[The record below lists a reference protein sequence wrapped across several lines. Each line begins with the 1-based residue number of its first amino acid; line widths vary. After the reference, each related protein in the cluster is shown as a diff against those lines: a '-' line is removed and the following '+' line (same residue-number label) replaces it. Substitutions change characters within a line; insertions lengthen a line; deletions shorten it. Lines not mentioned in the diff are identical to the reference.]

1 MTDAQSYFRQ
11 GDDGL
16 FHANDPARGPW
27 SRDHCHAGPVT
38 GLIAR
43 AAEREIGADKMLT
56 RLTLDILRPVPM
68 HGLEIT
74 VDVTRNTRTLATT
87 RLELH
92 DPDGTRC
99 VVATSMH
106 LVRQALQDMPTAPV
120 SPLRFEDAEPGQ
132 FPLSRALH
140 DAPAFS
146 QFVQAAFPRG
156 QSAGPGPKTIW
167 MRAPNL
173 LEGERQSP
181 IQSICALADCGNGIS
196 FNAQPSEIGF
206 MNTDLTLQIHRE
218 PESAW
223 LASESV
229 SHWQDSGIGMSHSVL
244 HDTRGPVGVALQT
257 LVLRRAAN

>member
-1 MTDAQSYFRQ
+1 MTDTPSYFRQ
-11 GDDGL
+11 DADGL

-43 AAEREIGADKMLT
+43 AAERAIGPDKMLT
-56 RLTLDILRPVPM
+56 RLTLDVLRPVPM

-99 VVATSMH
+99 VVASSMH
-106 LVRQALQDMPTAPV
+106 LVRQALGDIPTAPV
-120 SPLRFEDAEPGQ
+120 VPLRREEAEPGR
-132 FPLSRALH
+132 FPLSGSLH

-146 QFVQAAFPRG
+146 QFVETAFPPG
-156 QSAGPGPKTIW
+156 HAAEPGPKTIW

-196 FNAQPSEIGF
+196 FNAEPSKIGF

-218 PESAW
+218 PVSDW
-223 LASESV
+223 LAADST
-229 SHWQDSGIGMSHSVL
+229 SHWQSSGIGMSHSVL
-244 HDTRGPVGVALQT
+244 HDTRGPLGVALQT
-257 LVLRRAAN
+257 LVLRPVDG